1 MWYSRDSLC
10 YGVGARM
17 IYIMQKCK
25 KKKYSERRSYALWE
39 VFKLGE
45 GRIAAKKKERRE
57 KGEETGGRKTKEKR
71 GKKRRKRAALG
82 PLLRVLY

>member
-1 MWYSRDSLC
+1 MNPQFLRP
-10 YGVGARM
+10 
-17 IYIMQKCK
+17 
-25 KKKYSERRSYALWE
+25 SERRSYALWE

-45 GRIAAKKKERRE
+45 GRIAAKKKERKE
-57 KGEETGGRKTKEKR
+57 KGEEIIGGRKTKEKR